1 VNQRKHASPFL
12 CFCLAVSF
20 LLLAGCKTPRKPLPE
35 QTSIPTLGGFPST
48 IRCYLN
54 LEKNDLRADL
64 HPFLRG
70 LDLTGGE
77 DGVFNL
83 LQLSGG
89 GEYGAFGA
97 GVLNGWTASG
107 KRPEFD
113 MVTGISTGALS
124 APFAFLGEAYDDIL
138 TGSYTD
144 VSAWDIFQL
153 RGLSS
158 LIVMPSSAVSSKPLE
173 AMISELISLEVMDAI
188 AEQHSRGR
196 RLYMATFYL
205 DDQQFVVWDIGAIAK
220 VGGKEALE
228 LIHKVM
234 LASASIP
241 LAFPPVVFD
250 VELDGETY
258 DEMHVDGGVFS
269 STVGIELLLRSELAI
284 PASQRNLHYI
294 INWPIASKYEAVER
308 SIGSIGF
315 RTIASLLKNQ
325 HRWDLFRTS
334 MSADLLDFKLGYH
347 KVPDQFPD
355 KEGLPFDSD
364 YMNLLYE
371 AGFQLGKDT
380 NSWLSLDLVRR

>member
-1 VNQRKHASPFL
+1 M
-12 CFCLAVSF
+12 
-20 LLLAGCKTPRKPLPE
+20 PE
-35 QTSIPTLGGFPST
+35 QTAIPTVGGFPAT

-54 LEKNDLRADL
+54 LEKQDLRADL
-64 HPFLRG
+64 RPFLKG
-70 LDLTGGE
+70 LDLSGGK

-124 APFAFLGEAYDDIL
+124 APFAFLGTAYDDVL
-138 TGSYTD
+138 TASYTD

-153 RGLSS
+153 RGISS
-158 LIVMPSSAVSSKPLE
+158 LVVMPSSAVSSKPLQE
-173 AMISELISLEVMDAI
+173 MIEKLITLEVMEAI
-188 AEQHSRGR
+188 AAEHAKGR

-220 VGGKEALE
+220 VGGAEGLE

-250 VELDGETY
+250 VTLDGETY

-269 STVGIELLLRSELAI
+269 STVGIELLLRSELEITA
-284 PASQRNLHYI
+284 ARRNLHYI
-294 INWPIASKYEAVER
+294 INWPIASEYKAVER

-315 RTIASLLKNQ
+315 RTVASLLKNQ

-334 MSADLLDFKLGYH
+334 ISADLLNFHFSYH
-347 KVPDQFPD
+347 KVPDEFPS

-364 YMNLLYE
+364 YMGLLYKT
-371 AGFQLGKDT
+371 GFQLGEDT
-380 NSWLSLDLVRR
+380 ASWIHLDLVRRY